1 MELMDKE
8 KSYLIEVGFK
18 YDEINGY
25 VYEADTCYY
34 TLTKET
40 DGYMIEVFFIFE
52 DDTEESDFCL
62 SNKGESIESFV
73 ERILNI

>member
-25 VYEADTCYY
+25 VYEDDTCYY
-34 TLTKET
+34 TLTKEPE
-40 DGYMIEVFFIFE
+40 GYMIEVFFIFE

-62 SNKGESIESFV
+62 SNNGESIERFV

>member
-25 VYEADTCYY
+25 VYEDDTCYY
-34 TLTKET
+34 TLTKEPE
-40 DGYMIEVFFIFE
+40 GYMIEVFFIFE

-62 SNKGESIESFV
+62 SNKGESIEGFV

>member
-1 MELMDKE
+1 MELTDKE